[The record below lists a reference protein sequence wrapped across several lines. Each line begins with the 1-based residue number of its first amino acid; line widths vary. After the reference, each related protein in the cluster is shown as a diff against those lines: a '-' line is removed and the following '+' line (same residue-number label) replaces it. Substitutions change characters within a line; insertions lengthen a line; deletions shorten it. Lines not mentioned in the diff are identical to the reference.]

1 MPIVVLALLRKAC
14 DWALPGIKFS
24 TQYRTLFPDWGQPAT
39 RAVRFRRFDVIL
51 QQGSAGVRRYFFVA
65 TAVATLLGLLTAA
78 GPLCAQQQQQGTRI
92 AVIDLQTVFKN
103 HQRFQSKKDAFNKD
117 ADAYKAHV
125 RDTQRKGNAELE
137 KLKQFKPGTPEYTEL
152 EKTLA
157 GMRADLQ
164 VETQLKNK
172 EMALRE
178 AQIFYSAYNEV
189 QQQVAK
195 FSGEYG
201 ISMVLRF
208 EQNEIDPANLQSVRM
223 GLSRPVVY
231 VYPQLD
237 ITGEIIKR
245 LNAGVPPANV
255 SRAPQVP
262 RGRNATPPPRRSQAP
277 RTATPRRR

>member
-1 MPIVVLALLRKAC
+1 M
-14 DWALPGIKFS
+14 
-24 TQYRTLFPDWGQPAT
+24 
-39 RAVRFRRFDVIL
+39 
-51 QQGSAGVRRYFFVA
+51 RRYFFVA
-65 TAVATLLGLLTAA
+65 TTVATLLSLLTAD
-78 GPLCAQQQQQGTRI
+78 GPLRAQQQQGTRI

-103 HQRFQSKKDAFNKD
+103 HQRFQTKKDAFNKD

-125 RDTQRKGNAELE
+125 RDTQRKGNAEIE
-137 KLKQFKPGTPEYTEL
+137 KLKQFKPGTPEYTNL
-152 EKTLA
+152 EKRLA
-157 GMRADLQ
+157 GMQADLQ

-178 AQIFYSAYNEV
+178 AQIFYQAYNEV

-208 EQNEIDPANLQSVRM
+208 EQTEINPANLQSVRM

-237 ITGEIIKR
+237 ITAEVIKR
-245 LNAGVPPANV
+245 LNAGIQPANV

-262 RGRNATPPPRRSQAP
+262 RGRNTPPAPRRSQAP
-277 RTATPRRR
+277 RATPPRRR

>member
-1 MPIVVLALLRKAC
+1 MTGLYPPTGSRHNTAPI
-14 DWALPGIKFS
+14 FH
-24 TQYRTLFPDWGQPAT
+24 TWGRPTTEAA
-39 RAVRFRRFDVIL
+39 RSPRFDLII
-51 QQGSAGVRRYFFVA
+51 QQGSAGVRRFFFVA
-65 TAVATLLGLLTAA
+65 TTVATLLSSLTAD
-78 GPLCAQQQQQGTRI
+78 GPLSAQQQGTRI

-103 HQRFQSKKDAFNKD
+103 HQRFQTKKDAFNKD

-125 RDTQRKGNAELE
+125 RDTQRKGNAEIE
-137 KLKQFKPGTPEYTEL
+137 KLKQFKPGTPEYTNL
-152 EKTLA
+152 EKRLA

-178 AQIFYSAYNEV
+178 AQIFYEAYSEV

-208 EQNEIDPANLQSVRM
+208 EQTEIDPANLQSVRM

-237 ITGEIIKR
+237 ITAEVIKR
-245 LNAGVPPANV
+245 LNAGIPPANV

-262 RGRNATPPPRRSQAP
+262 RGRNATPAPRRSQAP
-277 RTATPRRR
+277 RATPPRRR

>member
-1 MPIVVLALLRKAC
+1 M
-14 DWALPGIKFS
+14 
-24 TQYRTLFPDWGQPAT
+24 
-39 RAVRFRRFDVIL
+39 
-51 QQGSAGVRRYFFVA
+51 RRYFFVA
-65 TAVATLLGLLTAA
+65 TTVATLLSLLTAD
-78 GPLCAQQQQQGTRI
+78 GPLRAQQQQGTRI

-103 HQRFQSKKDAFNKD
+103 HQRFQTKKDAFNKD

-125 RDTQRKGNAELE
+125 RDTQRKGNAEIE
-137 KLKQFKPGTPEYTEL
+137 KLKQFKPGTPEYTNL
-152 EKTLA
+152 EKRLA
-157 GMRADLQ
+157 GMQADLQ

-178 AQIFYSAYNEV
+178 AQIFYQAYNEV

-208 EQNEIDPANLQSVRM
+208 EQTEINPANLQSVRM

-237 ITGEIIKR
+237 ITAEVIKR
-245 LNAGVPPANV
+245 LNAGIPPANV

-262 RGRNATPPPRRSQAP
+262 RGRNTTPAPRRSQAP
-277 RTATPRRR
+277 RATPPRRR

>member
-1 MPIVVLALLRKAC
+1 MSRKTR
-14 DWALPGIKFS
+14 DWALPTDGFS
-24 TQYRTLFPDWGQPAT
+24 AQYRTHFPHLGRPT
-39 RAVRFRRFDVIL
+39 TGAVRSPRFDLIL
-51 QQGSAGVRRYFFVA
+51 QQGSAGVRRFFFVA
-65 TAVATLLGLLTAA
+65 TTVATLLGLLTAD
-78 GPLCAQQQQQGTRI
+78 GPLRAQQQGTRI

-103 HQRFQSKKDAFNKD
+103 HQRFQGKKDAFNKD

-125 RDTQRKGNAELE
+125 RDTQRQGNAELE
-137 KLKQFKPGTPEYTEL
+137 KLKQFKPGTPEYTEV
-152 EKTLA
+152 EKRLA
-157 GMRADLQ
+157 SMRADLQ

-178 AQIFYSAYNEV
+178 AQIFYQAYNEV

-208 EQNEIDPANLQSVRM
+208 EQTEIDPANLQSVRM

-237 ITGEIIKR
+237 ITAEIVKR

-262 RGRNATPPPRRSQAP
+262 RGRTTTPPRRSQAP
-277 RTATPRRR
+277 RANPPRRR

>member
-1 MPIVVLALLRKAC
+1 M
-14 DWALPGIKFS
+14 
-24 TQYRTLFPDWGQPAT
+24 
-39 RAVRFRRFDVIL
+39 RRFFI
-51 QQGSAGVRRYFFVA
+51 VA
-65 TAVATLLGLLTAA
+65 TTVATLFGLLTAG
-78 GPLCAQQQQQGTRI
+78 GPLRAQQQGTRI
-92 AVIDLQTVFKN
+92 AVIDLQSVFKN

-117 ADAYKAHV
+117 SDTYKAHV
-125 RDTQRKGNAELE
+125 RDTQRQGNAELE
-137 KLKQFKPGTPEYTEL
+137 KLKQFKPGTPEYTEV

-157 GMRADLQ
+157 RMRAELQ
-164 VETQLKNK
+164 VETQIKNK
-172 EMALRE
+172 EMAHRE
-178 AQIFYSAYNEV
+178 AQIFYQAYNEV

-208 EQNEIDPANLQSVRM
+208 EQTEIDPTNLQSVRI

-237 ITGEIIKR
+237 ITAEIVKR

-262 RGRNATPPPRRSQAP
+262 RGRTTAPPRRSQAP
-277 RTATPRRR
+277 RATTPRRR